1 MKRIWTDLLRLFF
14 PKSCCVCGRRLA
26 SEEKEIC
33 LECLSYFIRTD
44 DDRHPNET
52 ETLFIGKAYIENA
65 YAMYHYDKGEHIQR
79 ALHALKYH
87 GCPRTGYELAHI
99 AASELAQAHS
109 PLCDV
114 DVLVPVPLHP
124 AKKRQR
130 GYNQAEWIA
139 RGLAAV
145 WGTPIDTR
153 SLVRTRNNSTQTRL
167 APNERWE
174 NTRGIFRLARPDLA
188 GKHVLLIDDVITTGA
203 TLSHCAE
210 ILLQEEGTRVSIFAL
225 ARV

>member
-79 ALHALKYH
+79 AIHALKYH
-87 GCPRTGYELAHI
+87 GCPRAGYELAHI

-139 RGLAAV
+139 RGLSAV

-174 NTRGIFRLARPDLA
+174 NTRGIFCLARPDLT

>member
-1 MKRIWTDLLRLFF
+1 M
-14 PKSCCVCGRRLA
+14 
-26 SEEKEIC
+26 
-33 LECLSYFIRTD
+33 SYLVRTD

-79 ALHALKYH
+79 AIHALKYH
-87 GCPRTGYELAHI
+87 GCPRAGYELAHI

-153 SLVRTRNNSTQTRL
+153 SLVRKRNNSTQTHL

-210 ILLQEEGTRVSIFAL
+210 ILLQGEGTRVSIFAL

>member
-33 LECLSYFIRTD
+33 LECMSYLIRTD
-44 DDRHPNET
+44 DDRLPNET

-79 ALHALKYH
+79 AIHALKYH
-87 GCPRTGYELAHI
+87 GCPWAGYELAHI

>member
-79 ALHALKYH
+79 AIHALKYH
-87 GCPRTGYELAHI
+87 GCPRAGYELAHI

-109 PLCDV
+109 RRKN
-114 DVLVPVPLHP
+114 
-124 AKKRQR
+124 AS
-130 GYNQAEWIA
+130 G
-139 RGLAAV
+139 
-145 WGTPIDTR
+145 DT
-153 SLVRTRNNSTQTRL
+153 TR
-167 APNERWE
+167 PN
-174 NTRGIFRLARPDLA
+174 G
-188 GKHVLLIDDVITTGA
+188 
-203 TLSHCAE
+203 
-210 ILLQEEGTRVSIFAL
+210 
-225 ARV
+225 